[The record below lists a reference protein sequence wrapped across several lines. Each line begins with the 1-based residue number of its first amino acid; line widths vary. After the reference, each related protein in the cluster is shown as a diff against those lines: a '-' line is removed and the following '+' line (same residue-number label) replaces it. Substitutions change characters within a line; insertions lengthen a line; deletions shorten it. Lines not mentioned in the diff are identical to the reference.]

1 MEELLPCELLLPGHL
16 SYLHDSIL
24 IDGPLQSTYGSPDV
38 FILCLVFFLIANTP
52 HVAVQGNSFHFDHV
66 QVGVTV
72 EIYFREK

>member
-66 QVGVTV
+66 QVGRTV
-72 EIYFREK
+72 KI